1 MGSGSGPEDLGTDTG
16 SGDSGAVCGARA
28 ASVVQEG
35 GRAARPRRGLPGC
48 GALNVPFMQS
58 WDRVPFKARLAP
70 PGAPSRHQVQNC
82 VSSPPP
88 VAPCCPEPTSQSRL
102 FLRLHLSRFSSAPP
116 PWTPLSSATWPCC
129 SRRSCPVGSC
139 RPTSGGCT
147 TSVPTAPISSAS
159 TSPGR
164 ELRCH
169 VHARHQR
176 AQRLRRSH
184 TGAGTRSYPC
194 WRGWQPWRATPCS
207 VALSPFSGHLLP
219 GPQAHGPWAW
229 LRRMKKNDVYAP
241 RTDFFTVMHSR
252 GPSVSPLLVWLE
264 MWCHPQNKPAHN
276 DGDQTFSPSRGGHF
290 S

>member
-164 ELRCH
+164 EVRGGWVGGGRQPWERGAGIQELAPLPTFLPCPSAEVPRPRQTPASSETEEEPYRRRNQILS
-169 VHARHQR
+169 VLAGLAAMAGYALLSGIVSIQR
-176 AQRLRRSH
+176 APPARAPS
-184 TGAGTRSYPC
+184 TR
-194 WRGWQPWRATPCS
+194 
-207 VALSPFSGHLLP
+207 ALGM
-219 GPQAHGPWAW
+219 AEE
-229 LRRMKKNDVYAP
+229 D
-241 RTDFFTVMHSR
+241 
-252 GPSVSPLLVWLE
+252 E
-264 MWCHPQNKPAHN
+264 EE
-276 DGDQTFSPSRGGHF
+276 
-290 S
+290 